1 MNPCGKKTGQIS
13 VIGLFLHNDP
23 HPLIQIIGAKR
34 HRRKMPSLVFSAMNN
49 PSIVFLDSGIG
60 GLPYLAWVKERRPDL
75 VVTYLADT
83 MHFPYGEL
91 TENQVREAV
100 VAVAESVFSKMNP
113 CLLAVVCNTAS
124 VAALD
129 DIRRIA
135 NCPVVGTV
143 PAVKPA
149 AQNESSAPIGLL
161 ATQGTVDSSYV
172 DRLIE
177 VFAPHR
183 RIIRAAA
190 GDIVRYVEECLLSKG
205 DDGAKD
211 VMEVALSKLKE
222 AGIESLVI
230 GCTHFLHVLR
240 PIHEMMGDVLLI
252 DSRDGVGRRI
262 LSLCKNCSPGTG
274 NDSFLYY
281 RRRRS

>member
-1 MNPCGKKTGQIS
+1 
-13 VIGLFLHNDP
+13 
-23 HPLIQIIGAKR
+23 
-34 HRRKMPSLVFSAMNN
+34 MPSLIFLAMNN

-60 GLPYLAWVKERRPDL
+60 GLPYLAWVKERQPDL

-83 MHFPYGEL
+83 MNFPYGEL
-91 TENQVREAV
+91 TENQVKEAV
-100 VAVAESVFSKMNP
+100 VAAAESIFSNMTP

-149 AQNESSAPIGLL
+149 AQGESSAPIGLL
-161 ATQGTVDSSYV
+161 ATQGTVDSPYV

-183 RIIRAAA
+183 KIIRAAA
-190 GDIVRYVEECLLSKG
+190 GDIVRYVEECLPDEG
-205 DDGAKD
+205 DYGAKD
-211 VMEVALSKLKE
+211 VMEGALAKLKE

-240 PIHEMMGDVLLI
+240 PIHEMMGGIRLI

-262 LSLCKNCSPGTG
+262 LSLCKNCPPGTG
-274 NDSFLYY
+274 SDSFCITGGKDGNDRY
-281 RRRRS
+281 RRFAEIYGLEWSGVLV